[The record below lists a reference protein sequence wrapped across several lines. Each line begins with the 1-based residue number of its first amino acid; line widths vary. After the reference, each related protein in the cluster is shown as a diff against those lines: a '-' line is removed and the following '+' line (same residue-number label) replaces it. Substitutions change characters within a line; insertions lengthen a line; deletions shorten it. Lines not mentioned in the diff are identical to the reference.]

1 MNKMIP
7 FQRSALIKPLKNS
20 LLYCYLLVQREKVAD
35 KHITNTGDELSGG
48 INIDDIELSKYEVL
62 LTTLILSL
70 LYSVHMH
77 FQTSGSKLCQIFGLP
92 LGQIFCTMG
101 RLSYVYLSSYR
112 Q

>member
-48 INIDDIELSKYEVL
+48 INIDDLERHW
-62 LTTLILSL
+62 TLKIRSFTNDA
-70 LYSVHMH
+70 YS
-77 FQTSGSKLCQIFGLP
+77 
-92 LGQIFCTMG
+92 
-101 RLSYVYLSSYR
+101 
-112 Q
+112 

>member
-48 INIDDIELSKYEVL
+48 INIDDLER
-62 LTTLILSL
+62 
-70 LYSVHMH
+70 H
-77 FQTSGSKLCQIFGLP
+77 
-92 LGQIFCTMG
+92 
-101 RLSYVYLSSYR
+101 
-112 Q
+112 